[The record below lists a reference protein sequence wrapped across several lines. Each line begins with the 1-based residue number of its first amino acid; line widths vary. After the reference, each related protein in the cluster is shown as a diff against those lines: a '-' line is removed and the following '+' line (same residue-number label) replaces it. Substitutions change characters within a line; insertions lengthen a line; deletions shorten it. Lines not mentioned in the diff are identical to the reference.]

1 MEFNYLIR
9 KKYYICELQKAS
21 QKKHMKQYKKVL
33 TIAGSDSGGGAGI
46 QADIKTISACGCYA
60 ESVITAVTS
69 QNTSTV
75 KSIHPI
81 PPQIVADQLECVL
94 SDIGAD
100 AIKTGMLLSREI
112 MEVIY
117 LYFNTHRY
125 QNIVVDPVM
134 ISTSGKPLI
143 TEDSIDY
150 MKSNILPL
158 ARIITPNIPE
168 AEVLLDGEKI
178 GMNNMEDAAK
188 KIAKR
193 YNVSVLLKA
202 GHIDNDYITDFFYNN
217 ETGGTLTLG
226 SKKTET
232 KNTHGTGCTL
242 SSALASM
249 LATGHTPDEAFR
261 LSHQYIKAAI
271 EAGADYEIGHGHGP
285 VHHFF
290 NLWEKQPDGKI

>member
-1 MEFNYLIR
+1 MDFNYLIR

-21 QKKHMKQYKKVL
+21 RKQHMKQYKKVL

-46 QADIKTISACGCYA
+46 QADIKAISACGCYA
-60 ESVITAVTS
+60 ESVITAITA

-75 KSIHPI
+75 KSILPI
-81 PPQIVADQLECVL
+81 PPQIVADQIECVL

-100 AIKTGMLLSREI
+100 AIKTGMLLSKEI
-112 MEVIY
+112 MEVIHT
-117 LYFNTHRY
+117 YFSKHRY

-143 TEDSIDY
+143 TEVAIDY

-178 GMNNMEDAAK
+178 GMNDMEVAAK

-217 ETGGTLTLG
+217 ETDETHTLD
-226 SKKTET
+226 SKKTKT
-232 KNTHGTGCTL
+232 KNTHGTGCTM

-249 LATGHTPDEAFR
+249 LALGHTPDEAFR

-290 NLWEKQPDGKI
+290 NLWKETP